1 VNETTF
7 PWEKTNS
14 TKFFA
19 GVWGRLSFKKEPPVF
34 RPQLAPAPEQK
45 TQSVCRKVFPG
56 KTLPKQIAQFG
67 LKKKPSACVAGAEG
81 EEGMDPCAVQW
92 KDEGGLKTSC
102 RTFGT
107 EPCVDEVLGKSV
119 GLAVP

>member
-1 VNETTF
+1 MGSGSLGRAPLIHVNWVSVLE
-7 PWEKTNS
+7 PV
-14 TKFFA
+14 TKPNAAIFESFWGGVRGGFF
-19 GVWGRLSFKKEPPVF
+19 
-34 RPQLAPAPEQK
+34 
-45 TQSVCRKVFPG
+45 CRKGLPG
-56 KTLPKQIAQFG
+56 KLFPKNRPIWVE
-67 LKKKPSACVAGAEG
+67 KKPSACVAGAEG

-107 EPCVDEVLGKSV
+107 ERCIDEVLGKSV